1 MEECMSTSVPP
12 LTDFLAE
19 IPEFRKAHGKRY
31 ALLSLL
37 LYVCVAM
44 LCGRRSQAAIAD
56 WGKDYGQPWLVH
68 LGFRRGWSPSQ
79 STIHRLFKGIC
90 RERVEHAL
98 GRWALEVL
106 RHLAPG
112 EELEV
117 IAVDGKT
124 LRGSAKQ
131 GAEEAHLLS
140 ALSQRLNIVLGQVA
154 VPDATNETGV
164 LDQLLDLIGIAGY
177 VTTTDA
183 LHTQRDIAQAIVD
196 GQGDYLQVVKENQP
210 GLLEDIKTL
219 FEHPEAVQETFHAAH
234 SINLHG
240 DRIEERHLIASAVLA
255 GYTDWPGLQQ
265 VVKLE
270 RRTLNKQKQI
280 LRHEVVYGVTS
291 LSPERASSDQLLKLW
306 REHWH
311 IENKLHY
318 VRDVTFDEDRSQ
330 VRVGHIPQV
339 MAAFRNVTISLFRL
353 LGWTNIAAACRRFAA
368 QPQLALAAVGVQT

>member
-1 MEECMSTSVPP
+1 MSTSVPP

-31 ALLSLL
+31 ALLALL

-44 LCGRRSQAAIAD
+44 LCGRRSQAAIAE
-56 WGKDYGQPWLVH
+56 WGKDYGQPWLTH
-68 LGFRRGWSPSQ
+68 LGLRGRSPSQ
-79 STIHRLFKGIC
+79 PTIHRLFKGIS
-90 RERVEHAL
+90 REQVEHAL
-98 GRWALEVL
+98 CRWALSVL

-112 EELEV
+112 QELEA
-117 IAVDGKT
+117 IAIDGKT

-131 GAEEAHLLS
+131 GAAESHLLS

-154 VPDATNETGV
+154 VPDTTNETGV

-196 GQGDYLQVVKENQP
+196 GQGDYLQVVKENQL
-210 GLLEDIKTL
+210 GLLEEIQTL
-219 FEHPEAVQETFHAAH
+219 FEQPQAVQETFHEAH
-234 SINLHG
+234 STNLHG
-240 DRIEERHLIASAVLA
+240 DRIEERHLVASAALV

-265 VVKLE
+265 VMRLE

-280 LRHEVVYGVTS
+280 LRHEIAYGVTS
-291 LSPERASSDQLLKLW
+291 LSPQRASPNQLLKLW

-330 VRVGHIPQV
+330 VRREHIPQV

-353 LGWTNIAAACRRFAA
+353 LGWANIAAACRRFAA
-368 QPQLALAAVGVQT
+368 QPQLALAAVGVIT

>member
-1 MEECMSTSVPP
+1 MSTSVPP

-19 IPEFRKAHGKRY
+19 IPEFRKAQGKRY
-31 ALLSLL
+31 ALLALL

-44 LCGRRSQAAIAD
+44 LCGRRSQAAIAE
-56 WGKDYGQPWLVH
+56 WGKDYGQPWLAH

-79 STIHRLFKGIC
+79 PTIHRLFKDIC
-90 RERVEHAL
+90 REQVEHAL
-98 GRWALEVL
+98 CRWALEVL

-112 EELEV
+112 EDLEA
-117 IAVDGKT
+117 IAIDGKT

-131 GAEEAHLLS
+131 GAEASHLLS
-140 ALSQRLNIVLGQVA
+140 ASSQRLNIVLGQVA
-154 VPDATNETGV
+154 VPDETNETGV

-183 LHTQRDIAQAIVD
+183 LHTQRDIAQVIMD
-196 GQGDYLQVVKENQP
+196 GQGDYLQVVKKNQP
-210 GLLEDIKTL
+210 GLLEDIQTL

-234 SINLHG
+234 AVNLHG
-240 DRIEERHLIASAVLA
+240 DRIEERHLIASAILA

-265 VVKLE
+265 VMRLE

-280 LRHEVVYGVTS
+280 LHHEVVYGVTS
-291 LSPERASSDQLLKLW
+291 LSPERASPDQLLKLW

-318 VRDVTFDEDRSQ
+318 VRDVTFDEDRPQ
-330 VRVGHIPQV
+330 VRVRHIPQV
-339 MAAFRNVTISLFRL
+339 MAALRNVTISLFRL

-368 QPQLALAAVGVQT
+368 QPQLALTAVGVQT

>member
-1 MEECMSTSVPP
+1 MSTSVPP

-19 IPEFRKAHGKRY
+19 IPELRKAHGKRY
-31 ALLSLL
+31 PLLALL

-56 WGKDYGQPWLVH
+56 WGKDYGQPWLAQMG
-68 LGFRRGWSPSQ
+68 LRGRSPSQ
-79 STIHRLFKGIC
+79 STIHRLFKGIS
-90 RERVEHAL
+90 REQVEHAL
-98 GRWALEVL
+98 CRWALNVL

-112 EELEV
+112 QELEA
-117 IAVDGKT
+117 IAIDGKT

-131 GAEEAHLLS
+131 GAEESHLLS
-140 ALSQRLNIVLGQVA
+140 ALSQRLSIVLGQVA
-154 VPDATNETGV
+154 VPDATNETGMR
-164 LDQLLDLIGIAGY
+164 DQLLDLIGIAGY

-183 LHTQRDIAQAIVD
+183 LHTQREMAQALVD
-196 GQGDYLQVVKENQP
+196 GQGDYLQVVKGNQP
-210 GLLEDIKTL
+210 GLLEDIQTL
-219 FEHPEAVQETFHAAH
+219 FEQPPAVQETFHAAH
-234 SINLHG
+234 ATNLHG
-240 DRIEERHLIASAVLA
+240 DRIEERHLVVSAALA

-265 VVKLE
+265 VMRLE

-280 LRHEVVYGVTS
+280 PRHEIAYGVTS
-291 LSPERASSDQLLKLW
+291 LSPERASPDQLLKLW

-330 VRVGHIPQV
+330 VRSEHIPQV

-368 QPQLALAAVGVQT
+368 QPQLALAAVGVKT